1 MSFHRTLSIQF
12 SDTET
17 YTVAGVLTIDY
28 TAATYRLDGAT
39 AKPTTDLPAMKVALD
54 EFEAEI
60 ASTTDPVTDLTKALP
75 SGDVITYI
83 PATSSIK
90 FASTPTYPIAVAF
103 SLRDTLVAVGLA

>member
-1 MSFHRTLSIQF
+1 MSFHRTLSVQF

-17 YTVAGVLTIDY
+17 FTIAGVLAIDY

-39 AKPTTDLPAMKVALD
+39 PKPLTDLPALKIALD
-54 EFEAEI
+54 EFQAEI

-83 PATSSIK
+83 PSTNSIK
-90 FASTPTYPIAVAF
+90 FASTPTYPVAVAF
-103 SLRDTLVAVGLA
+103 AVRDTLVAIGLA